1 MEVDIKERNR
11 SKISLDKRLCYVL
24 VFVAI
29 ALPVIVGVVVW
40 KLTDASCANDSS
52 GPGAGLPIVG
62 DDKTTAP
69 PQTTTSVPAG
79 AIWENLRLPSYIV
92 PIHYDIT
99 LYPDFYES
107 NGWFY
112 GNETVEIDI
121 QQTTNVIL
129 IHTNFLNIT
138 RTRLSYSDGINIE
151 LSRTFWF
158 EENQF
163 WVVETVAPI
172 RVGTVYLDLEF
183 DGSLTRAIV
192 GFYKSSYVNSD
203 TGMTRFVLFVC
214 FTYKPVCHKHI
225 IMYQARIQT
234 KAFLLRINKIDTI
247 LFI

>member
-1 MEVDIKERNR
+1 MEVDIKERNK
-11 SKISLDKRLCYVL
+11 SKISLDKRLCYLL
-24 VFVAI
+24 VILAI

-40 KLTDASCANDSS
+40 KITHTNCANDSS
-52 GPGAGLPIVG
+52 GPGTGLPIVG

-69 PQTTTSVPAG
+69 PQTTTSVPADEP
-79 AIWENLRLPSYIV
+79 WRNLRLPNYIV

-99 LYPDFYES
+99 LYPDFYED

-121 QQTTNVIL
+121 LQSTSVIL

-138 RTRLSYSDGINIE
+138 RTRLSYSDGMNIP

-163 WVVETVAPI
+163 WVVETTKPV
-172 RVGTVYLDLEF
+172 RFGTVYLDLEF

-203 TGMTRFVLFVC
+203 SGVTR
-214 FTYKPVCHKHI
+214 
-225 IMYQARIQT
+225 
-234 KAFLLRINKIDTI
+234 
-247 LFI
+247 